1 MKKVILICAG
11 QTPRPIAEKF
21 GEKLEWY
28 RLQAAGLDAE
38 IEPRLIYLG
47 DTPDCSDGDAWIIT
61 GSGESV
67 LDRRAWMLQLEELIR
82 CGASAGKPI
91 LGICFGHQ
99 IIAQALGGEVARNP
113 KGWEVGSRSL
123 HLTAAGTTSVLFKGF
138 PQEFTVYE
146 THEDI
151 VVQLP
156 DEAELLAEN
165 TMGIQA
171 FGYGDSVFAV
181 QFHPE
186 FTYEI
191 ICEYTKMRELQG
203 IPVNCSQV
211 ARANAA
217 SDVISNFINTIS

>member
-1 MKKVILICAG
+1 MKHVILICAG

-28 RLQAAGLDAE
+28 RSRTAGLGVE
-38 IEPRLIYLG
+38 LEPRLVYQG
-47 DTPDCSDGDAWIIT
+47 DCPDCSEGDAWIIT

-67 LDRRAWMLQLEELIR
+67 PDHSEWMLQLEELIR
-82 CGASAGKPI
+82 CGTSEGKPI

-99 IIAQALGGEVARNP
+99 IIAQALGGKVIRNP
-113 KGWEVGSRSL
+113 KGWEVGSHTI
-123 HLTAAGTTSVLFKGF
+123 HLTAAGTTSAIFKGF
-138 PQEFTVYE
+138 PPDPTVYE

-151 VVQLP
+151 VERLP
-156 DEAELLAEN
+156 ENAELLAKN
-165 TMGIQA
+165 QMGIQA
-171 FGYGDSVFAV
+171 FSYADNVYAV

-203 IPVNCSQV
+203 IPVNCGRV

-217 SDVISNFINTIS
+217 SNVIANFIKTIF